1 MKSLKNHISVILS
14 LFVLLLS
21 VESSIV
27 IDKIIKGQDKKM
39 LSSYSIVVVSNKTLQ
54 LDDIQKQVSEVASIS
69 TISSEKIL
77 DKLKNDMT
85 ADNLALL
92 KIALPHFYSLKLN
105 VLPTKDRLERIK
117 KVLLSSKSI
126 SKVEVF
132 SKTYENIFQ
141 VLRILQLITYAFSGI
156 IILISI
162 LLLFKQIRIW
172 ILEHEEK
179 MQIMSYFGATF
190 WMKSAF
196 LYKLVLIDSLI
207 SSVFVV
213 GCFELLQRSTT
224 VRLQLS
230 MLDIDFPSFSMLH
243 DGGLLFAISLVFSLV
258 IVTFVSMKMS
268 D

>member
-21 VESSIV
+21 VESSVV

-39 LSSYSIVVVSNKTLQ
+39 LSSYSIVVVSNKTLSLSNLQ
-54 LDDIQKQVSEVASIS
+54 RKVPDIASLS
-69 TISSEKIL
+69 AISSEKIL

-85 ADNLALL
+85 TDNLALL
-92 KIALPHFYSLKLN
+92 KIALPHFYSLKLGA
-105 VLPTKDRLERIK
+105 LPKKDRLERIK
-117 KVLLSSKSI
+117 MILLSSKSI

-141 VLRILQLITYAFSGI
+141 VLRILELITYAFSGI

-179 MQIMSYFGATF
+179 MQIMDYFGATF

-196 LYKLVLIDSLI
+196 LYKLVLIDSLM
-207 SSVFVV
+207 SSVLIV
-213 GCFELLQRSTT
+213 GFFEFLQRSEV
-224 VRLQLS
+224 VRLQLRT
-230 MLDIDFPSFSMLH
+230 LDVDFPSFSMIQ
-243 DGGLLFAISLVFSLV
+243 DGGLLFAIALVFSFV